1 MSAEKRRPCKKCGR
15 NRAERFFTGPRGH
28 TCKSCRKR
36 RVQLAG
42 RDVRLMENYGI
53 TLEEYD
59 ALFDAQ
65 GGRCAICQGK
75 RSGNLDV
82 DHDHKLEKAG
92 LPKRETVRGLLCR
105 RCNRR
110 LLPAATD
117 NTTVLEWAIR
127 YLDEPPARR
136 VLT

>member
-1 MSAEKRRPCKKCGR
+1 MTEKRRPCKKCGR
-15 NRAERFFTGPRGH
+15 NRAERFFTSPRGH
-28 TCKSCRKR
+28 TCKSCRKK

-53 TLEEYD
+53 TEAEYQL
-59 ALFDAQ
+59 LFERQD
-65 GGRCAICQGK
+65 GRCAICRGK

-82 DHDHKLEKAG
+82 DHDHALERAG
-92 LPKRETVRGLLCR
+92 VEKRKTIRGLLCR

-117 NTTVLEWAIR
+117 NTAVLENAIS
-127 YLDEPPARR
+127 YLRFPPAQG
-136 VLT
+136 VLK